1 MFTCER
7 GERVGL
13 AGGGRDASV
22 GEPVVGRK
30 GLEELD
36 GGLEERDGL
45 SALRAARGQTRGV
58 EGAVARSVGS
68 PLVLWSHISCRL
80 LWRTEPGAY
89 LPELLVGTIIGV
101 VEPVLKQG
109 SVCGAK
115 LSFTVSV
122 PGP

>member
-45 SALRAARGQTRGV
+45 SALRAARRQAGRF
-58 EGAVARSVGS
+58 EGAVASTMGA
-68 PLVLWSHISCRL
+68 PLVLEHIKQAQNSVCCSTVVFTRKD
-80 LWRTEPGAY
+80 RAPTY
-89 LPELLVGTIIGV
+89 FPELFVLTIDV
-101 VEPVLKQG
+101 DPEL
-109 SVCGAK
+109 
-115 LSFTVSV
+115 
-122 PGP
+122 